1 MNRIEKLIA
10 ELCPDGVEWKKLGE
24 VTIWDR
30 RFIGVNKN
38 MQKNVL
44 SFKHISANDLKK
56 LETTGGNIKLLSTGK
71 FDGWTTEKL
80 AEGYINEGEI
90 ISIPSGGSANIK
102 YYNGK
107 FVDSGNIL
115 AKSFDSKILNLK
127 FCYYFLLT
135 RIKLIESYF
144 RGSGVKHPN
153 MPSILNIPIP
163 IPPLPIQ
170 EEIVKILDTFTELEA
185 ELELKLQAELEARK
199 KQYEYYR
206 NKLLTPVEHNGRWYL
221 NGVEVEWKKLGE
233 VGTLIR
239 GSGLQKKDFIE
250 NGVDCIRYGQSG
262 IYYGQG
268 CIHYGQIYTYYR
280 TFADR
285 TISFVSE
292 TKAKKLKK
300 AQKGDVLISGV
311 SENIE
316 DICKPIGW
324 LGDEICIS
332 GDMFA
337 FRHNQNTKY
346 ITYLL
351 QTNDFKNYKRKY
363 AQGTKVIRVKPEKIL
378 NYNIPI
384 PPLSE
389 QERIVAILD
398 KFDALVNDLTSGL
411 PAEIEARRK
420 QYEYYRD
427 KLLNFNRY
435 HCRIDSHRENC
446 KGDSHREN
454 CKGDS

>member
-10 ELCPDGVEWKKLGE
+10 ELCPNGVEWKKLGE
-24 VTIWDR
+24 VCEVLRGKRLTKKELSDDLTPEFRYPVFHGGLVPLGYYDKYNRKASQTMIINTGSIGEVVWSSVPFWSSDGTFTIETQNNIIDK
-30 RFIGVNKN
+30 F
-38 MQKNVL
+38 L
-44 SFKHISANDLKK
+44 YYYLK
-56 LETTGGNIKLLSTGK
+56 IK
-71 FDGWTTEKL
+71 
-80 AEGYINEGEI
+80 
-90 ISIPSGGSANIK
+90 
-102 YYNGK
+102 
-107 FVDSGNIL
+107 
-115 AKSFDSKILNLK
+115 
-127 FCYYFLLT
+127 
-135 RIKLIESYF
+135 ESYLKSQK
-144 RGSGVKHPN
+144 REGGVPTIDRN
-153 MPSILNIPIP
+153 VIENLPIP

-420 QYEYYRD
+420 QYEYYRN
-427 KLLNFNRY
+427 KLLQFPPFQKR
-435 HCRIDSHRENC
+435 
-446 KGDSHREN
+446 
-454 CKGDS
+454 

>member
-1 MNRIEKLIA
+1 MLNNMNKIEKLIA

-24 VTIWDR
+24 VCIVLRGERLTKKELSSEFQYPVFHGGLIPLGYYYKYNREANKTMIINTGSIGEVVWSSVPFWSSDGTFTIETQNNIIDK
-30 RFIGVNKN
+30 F
-38 MQKNVL
+38 L
-44 SFKHISANDLKK
+44 YYYLK
-56 LETTGGNIKLLSTGK
+56 IK
-71 FDGWTTEKL
+71 
-80 AEGYINEGEI
+80 
-90 ISIPSGGSANIK
+90 
-102 YYNGK
+102 
-107 FVDSGNIL
+107 
-115 AKSFDSKILNLK
+115 
-127 FCYYFLLT
+127 
-135 RIKLIESYF
+135 ESYLKSQK
-144 RGSGVKHPN
+144 REGGVPTIDRN
-153 MPSILNIPIP
+153 VIENLPIP
-163 IPPLPIQ
+163 LPPLPIQ

-206 NKLLTPVEHNGRWYL
+206 NTLLTPVEHNGRWYL
-221 NGVEVEWKKLGE
+221 NGKEVEWKKLGE

-239 GSGLQKKDFIE
+239 GNGLQKKDFVPE
-250 NGVDCIRYGQSG
+250 G
-262 IYYGQG
+262 IG
-268 CIHYGQIYTYYR
+268 CIHYGQIYTYYG

-292 TKAKKLKK
+292 TMAKKLKK

-346 ITYLL
+346 LTYLL
-351 QTNDFKNYKRKY
+351 QTKDFKNYKKKY

-398 KFDALVNDLTSGL
+398 KFDALVNDISQGL

-420 QYEYYRD
+420 QYEYYRN
-427 KLLNFNRY
+427 KLLTFR
-435 HCRIDSHRENC
+435 
-446 KGDSHREN
+446 K
-454 CKGDS
+454 KK